1 MKLHKMIFIK
11 QEPVVALTL
20 KIGSEVNIR
29 IEATVF
35 SRSANVV
42 LSLKTL
48 QKKNQK
54 TKTSKIVLV
63 IDIESCKILRI

>member
-1 MKLHKMIFIK
+1 MKLHKIIFIK
-11 QEPVVALTL
+11 QEPVFALKL
-20 KIGSEVNIR
+20 KISSEVNIR

-48 QKKNQK
+48 QKKKKLSLTIYNYLK
-54 TKTSKIVLV
+54 SYVDCIKFY
-63 IDIESCKILRI
+63 EF

>member
-1 MKLHKMIFIK
+1 MIFIK

-48 QKKNQK
+48 QKKKQK
-54 TKTSKIVLV
+54 KKNFENRTCYRYREL
-63 IDIESCKILRI
+63 

>member
-1 MKLHKMIFIK
+1 MIFIT

-48 QKKNQK
+48 QKKNK
-54 TKTSKIVLV
+54 KKNFENRTCYRYREL
-63 IDIESCKILRI
+63 

>member
-42 LSLKTL
+42 FENFA
-48 QKKNQK
+48 KKKPKKQ
-54 TKTSKIVLV
+54 KTSKIVLV

>member
-1 MKLHKMIFIK
+1 MIFIK

-48 QKKNQK
+48 QKKNTKQK
-54 TKTSKIVLV
+54 NFENRTCYRYREL
-63 IDIESCKILRI
+63 

>member
-48 QKKNQK
+48 QKKKQNK
-54 TKTSKIVLV
+54 K
-63 IDIESCKILRI
+63 LRKSYLL

>member
-1 MKLHKMIFIK
+1 MIFIK

-48 QKKNQK
+48 QNKKQK
-54 TKTSKIVLV
+54 QKNFENRTCYRYREL
-63 IDIESCKILRI
+63 

>member
-1 MKLHKMIFIK
+1 MIFIK

-48 QKKNQK
+48 QKKK
-54 TKTSKIVLV
+54 TKQKNFENRTCYRYREL
-63 IDIESCKILRI
+63 

>member
-1 MKLHKMIFIK
+1 MKLHKIIFIK
-11 QEPVVALTL
+11 QEPVFALTL
-20 KIGSEVNIR
+20 KISSEVNIR

-42 LSLKTL
+42 LSLKTWP
-48 QKKNQK
+48 KKA
-54 TKTSKIVLV
+54 SKIVHV

>member
-1 MKLHKMIFIK
+1 MIFIK

-48 QKKNQK
+48 QNKKQNKKNFENR
-54 TKTSKIVLV
+54 TCYRYREL
-63 IDIESCKILRI
+63 

>member
-48 QKKNQK
+48 QKQK
-54 TKTSKIVLV
+54 QKK
-63 IDIESCKILRI
+63 KLRKSYLL

>member
-42 LSLKTL
+42 FENFANKKK
-48 QKKNQK
+48 QKN
-54 TKTSKIVLV
+54 KTSKIVLV

>member
-1 MKLHKMIFIK
+1 MIFIK

-48 QKKNQK
+48 QKKK
-54 TKTSKIVLV
+54 KK
-63 IDIESCKILRI
+63 KLRKSYLLYRYREL

>member
-48 QKKNQK
+48 QKKKQNK
-54 TKTSKIVLV
+54 KTSKIVLV

>member
-1 MKLHKMIFIK
+1 MIFIK

-48 QKKNQK
+48 QKKKPKKNNFENR
-54 TKTSKIVLV
+54 TCYRYREL
-63 IDIESCKILRI
+63 

>member
-48 QKKNQK
+48 QKKNK
-54 TKTSKIVLV
+54 KKKTSKIVLV

>member
-1 MKLHKMIFIK
+1 MIFIK

-48 QKKNQK
+48 QKKK
-54 TKTSKIVLV
+54 TKTKNFENRTCYRYREL
-63 IDIESCKILRI
+63 